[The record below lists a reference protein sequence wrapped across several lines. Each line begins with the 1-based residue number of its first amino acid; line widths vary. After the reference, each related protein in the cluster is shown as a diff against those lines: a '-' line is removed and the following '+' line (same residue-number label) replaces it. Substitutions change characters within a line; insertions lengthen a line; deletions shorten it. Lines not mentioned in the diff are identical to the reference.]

1 MKPRNRKLLQISL
14 VVGGFVALAALSVYL
29 VTRTASELEAILFE
43 FAYFLCCVG
52 VALIAVFPFA
62 GAVLVTLTFLN
73 WQAVRTGLHLAAH
86 RLSAKAAA
94 RNASHIYP
102 CLQHFLYHVLGQNR
116 EFLRLP
122 LGKDASCLVPCGYAP
137 AYRSG
142 CVFYR
147 FKLVSPE
154 PPEMELVL
162 LRLIVQNY
170 ITSELMNYGIAGLPS
185 IYQNKGVGVLPS
197 VFVDRIFYD
206 EGQHYLTFDILFVDN
221 PDAAWYVG
229 RAIQYEATPKQP
241 KIEVTDSDL

>member
-14 VVGGFVALAALSVYL
+14 VVGSFVVLAALSVYL
-29 VTRTASELEAILFE
+29 VTRTASELEAIFFE
-43 FAYFLCCVG
+43 FIYFLCCVG
-52 VALIAVFPFA
+52 VALIAVAPFA
-62 GAVLVTLTFLN
+62 GIVAIMLSFLN
-73 WQAVRTGLHLAAH
+73 WQAVRTGLRLVAH
-86 RLSAKAAA
+86 RISAKAAA
-94 RNASHIYP
+94 KNAAYVYP
-102 CLQHFLYHVLGQNR
+102 CLQHFLYYVLSQNR

-122 LGKDASCLVPCGYAP
+122 LGKDASCLVSCGYAP

-154 PPEMELVL
+154 PPEIELAL

-185 IYQNKGVGVLPS
+185 SYQNKGVGTFPS
-197 VFVDRIFYD
+197 VFLDRIFYD

-241 KIEVTDSDL
+241 EIEVTDSDL

>member
-1 MKPRNRKLLQISL
+1 MKPVKKILLIAFAIGGAVALFALAVQMFTLTTNSISF
-14 VVGGFVALAALSVYL
+14 VVPDFISFLCCLGVALAAVPLFGGIIAITLS
-29 VTRTASELEAILFE
+29 
-43 FAYFLCCVG
+43 
-52 VALIAVFPFA
+52 
-62 GAVLVTLTFLN
+62 FLN
-73 WQAVRTGLHLAAH
+73 WQAVRTGLRLAAH
-86 RLSAKAAA
+86 RISAKAAA
-94 RNASHIYP
+94 KNASHIYP
-102 CLQHFLYHVLGQNR
+102 CLQHFLYHVLSQNR

-122 LGKDASCLVPCGYAP
+122 LGKDASCLTPCGYAQ

-147 FKLVSPE
+147 FKLVFPE
-154 PPEMELVL
+154 LPEMELVL

-170 ITSELMNYGIAGLPS
+170 ITAELMNYGIAGLPS
-185 IYQNKGVGVLPS
+185 TYQNKGVGVLPS

-241 KIEVTDSDL
+241 EIEVTDSDL